1 MPNGLIKKMKELVR
15 KMEEGGD
22 YRGAMEG
29 LKNLGKSISTF
40 ETPTN
45 KAVRGGI
52 INMIESLSSFSVDAD
67 VEELED
73 DMEVKQ
79 IEDKKDE

>member
-1 MPNGLIKKMKELVR
+1 MKLGFSLGYSGAQMKLPVKMVQL
-15 KMEEGGD
+15 
-22 YRGAMEG
+22 A
-29 LKNLGKSISTF
+29 KNWASIQC
-40 ETPTN
+40 TN